1 MTDTR
6 RRIADWLR
14 DIRQAIDYAKEDVG
28 AMSKKEFLADG
39 KTQRAVIESIIVIG
53 EASNRVMRLEPSIET
68 ATPELWMQLREAYQM
83 RNLVTHEY
91 HRADAAVVWDTVKID
106 LPLMDGLVSAYLG
119 NPDEES

>member
-1 MTDTR
+1 MTDKR
-6 RRIADWLR
+6 RRISDWLR

-28 AMSKKEFLADG
+28 AMSKAEFLADG

-53 EASNRVMRLEPSIET
+53 EASNRVMRQEPSIET
-68 ATPELWMQLREAYQM
+68 ANPVLWIQLREAHQM
-83 RNLVTHEY
+83 RNLITHEY

-106 LPLMDGLVSAYLG
+106 LPSMDGLVSAYLG

>member
-1 MTDTR
+1 MTDKR
-6 RRIADWLR
+6 RRISDWLR

-119 NPDEES
+119 NADEES

>member
-1 MTDTR
+1 MTDKR

>member
-1 MTDTR
+1 MTDKH

>member
-1 MTDTR
+1 MTDKR

-119 NPDEES
+119 NADEES

>member
-1 MTDTR
+1 MTDKH

-68 ATPELWMQLREAYQM
+68 ANPGLWIQLREAYQM

>member
-1 MTDTR
+1 MTDKR

-14 DIRQAIDYAKEDVG
+14 DIRQA
-28 AMSKKEFLADG
+28 
-39 KTQRAVIESIIVIG
+39 
-53 EASNRVMRLEPSIET
+53 IET

>member
-1 MTDTR
+1 MTDKR
-6 RRIADWLR
+6 RRISDWLR